1 MKTILEWYEELP
13 DGIRERAIAARDPS
27 YSFYEEMPNSLDDA
41 ILNGFSWID
50 APEEA
55 VEDPRFICKHFWYEV
70 HREAENTGKVEYQER
85 AKLSKHKAVKT
96 PMFLGLE
103 I

>member
-13 DGIRERAIAARDPS
+13 DGIRERAIQNCKPNNRDCNDS
-27 YSFYEEMPNSLDDA
+27 GLHHA
-41 ILNGFSWID
+41 ITTGFNWDES
-50 APEEA
+50 PEETP
-55 VEDPRFICKHFWYEV
+55 EHELFIEKDFWY
-70 HREAENTGKVEYQER
+70 RLYQEAERTGRVEYQER
-85 AKLSKHKAVKT
+85 AKLSKHKAVRT

>member
-1 MKTILEWYEELP
+1 MKTILKWYEELP
-13 DGIRERAIAARDPS
+13 DGIRERAIQAHNPS
-27 YSFYEEMPNSLDDA
+27 YSFYEDTAVSLDDA
-41 ILNGFSWID
+41 LLNGFSWMD

-55 VEDPRFICKHFWYEV
+55 VEDPQFICENFWHEV
-70 HREAENTGKVEYQER
+70 HREAENTGKVLYQER
-85 AKLSKHKAVKT
+85 AKLSKHKAVRT

>member
-13 DGIRERAIAARDPS
+13 DGIRERAIQNCRPRNENDIVDTL
-27 YSFYEEMPNSLDDA
+27 YDA
-41 ILNGFSWID
+41 ITTGFNWDES
-50 APEEA
+50 PEETP
-55 VEDPRFICKHFWYEV
+55 EHELFIEKDFWY
-70 HREAENTGKVEYQER
+70 RLYQEAERTGRVEYQER
-85 AKLSKHKAVKT
+85 AKLSKHKAVRT

>member
-13 DGIRERAIAARDPS
+13 DGIRERAIAAHDPS
-27 YSFYEEMPNSLDDA
+27 YDFYEETPNSLDDA
-41 ILNGFSWID
+41 LLNGFSW
-50 APEEA
+50 EESS
-55 VEDPRFICKHFWYEV
+55 EEINTDTQFICRDFWNEI
-70 HREAENTGKVEYQER
+70 HKEIMRTGRVEYQER
-85 AKLSKHKAVKT
+85 AKLSKHKAVRT

>member
-13 DGIRERAIAARDPS
+13 DGIRERAIQAHDPS

-41 ILNGFSWID
+41 ILNGFSWADSSEQTVGD
-50 APEEA
+50 AQ
-55 VEDPRFICKHFWYEV
+55 FICGDFWNEI
-70 HREAENTGKVEYQER
+70 HREAEDTGKVEYQER
-85 AKLSKHKAVKT
+85 AKLSKHKVVRT